1 MHLFID
7 IIPSFIMLLNI
18 RKSFSLDYA
27 LIPLRENWCWS
38 LLGPDVKGWVI
49 RKVMGGGGGGGRGRF
64 PSVIANKGIFFSGNT
79 LCSHTY
85 FVDKQYS
92 LDFFTTL
99 KKHMADCSQSLYFS
113 LT

>member
-1 MHLFID
+1 MYLWYRYGKID
-7 IIPSFIMLLNI
+7 VGHSRVLML
-18 RKSFSLDYA
+18 RAGSL
-27 LIPLRENWCWS
+27 EKWWE
-38 LLGPDVKGWVI
+38 
-49 RKVMGGGGGGGRGRF
+49 GGGGGGRGRF
-64 PSVIANKGIFFSGNT
+64 PSVIANEGIFFSGNT
-79 LCSHTY
+79 LCSNTY